1 MHELIIKY
9 VVVVILGREIGNVMY
24 QGVVP
29 DVVALPIN
37 VPFKCAF
44 KDGVGWLVRSVGFYD
59 QKKNKEPVHTS
70 PANREFQFIIILKC

>member
-1 MHELIIKY
+1 LHELIIKY

-29 DVVALPIN
+29 DVVTLTINGN

-59 QKKNKEPVHTS
+59 QKKPQRVGSCEPS
-70 PANREFQFIIILKC
+70 

>member
-1 MHELIIKY
+1 
-9 VVVVILGREIGNVMY
+9 MY

-29 DVVALPIN
+29 DVVTLTINGN

-59 QKKNKEPVHTS
+59 QKKNEEPVHTS